1 MITAVS
7 PETAIPKS
15 NILPSRQRHVVQPP
29 LLPDAASS
37 APKSHSTGDDDPLAT
52 DTTAARDPSPAP
64 ARKDSSAIFA
74 AAVIAGALSPRPRTM
89 EELIL
94 RIGTSPIPE
103 ESEARL
109 KDLIA

>member
-7 PETAIPKS
+7 PEPAIPKS
-15 NILPSRQRHVVQPP
+15 NILPSRQRHATQPP
-29 LLPDAASS
+29 LLPDATSS
-37 APKSHSTGDDDPLAT
+37 APKTYSTGDDPLAA
-52 DTTAARDPSPAP
+52 DTTAARNPSPAP